1 MNEVREVCPTDIL
14 KRHCKYAINGEC
26 TATLQQDLD
35 ECFLN
40 DDEDREALRIAIKEG
55 WDVDATD

>member
-1 MNEVREVCPTDIL
+1 MNEVTEICLTDL
-14 KRHCKYAINGEC
+14 ERRPCKYSKDGEC

-40 DDEDREALRIAIKEG
+40 TEEDREALRIAIKEG
-55 WDVDATD
+55 WECDG